1 MNLNILFQNLDT
13 TKDKERK
20 KMKYMV
26 LAMFLLFG
34 THAFAEEVEGKD
46 AQNIVLTGEV
56 MGAQLIGEKYL
67 KMLDVQAGTF
77 FSVIDNP
84 SQYFFICSINEPVS
98 SKFNDKIETEE

>member
-46 AQNIVLTGEV
+46 AKNIVLTGEV

-77 FSVIDNP
+77 FSVRSDGKIYNCFFTFP
-84 SQYFFICSINEPVS
+84 GGYFCESL
-98 SKFNDKIETEE
+98 D